1 MVFKD
6 LGTFDDILKLVETEN
21 FRLVCAKNKIRYGK
35 PLYTCKTHKGF
46 NVIYDSG
53 INLGYVC
60 YTLLDEKEFR
70 DIFLGGKWVTSLN
83 LFNIINI
90 INFSDPAMKHNN
102 IHILSDRGTKVLI
115 ITENN
120 EVCCLIGIDKGIDL
134 DNGLYNI
141 EQNDDYIL
149 IHLVVGSSILVD
161 KSDYSSDW
169 ADRSLRLC

>member
-1 MVFKD
+1 M
-6 LGTFDDILKLVETEN
+6 
-21 FRLVCAKNKIRYGK
+21 RYA
-35 PLYTCKTHKGF
+35 
-46 NVIYDSG
+46 
-53 INLGYVC
+53 C

-70 DIFLGGKWVTSLN
+70 DIFLGDKWVTSLN

-102 IHILSDRGTKVLI
+102 IHILLNRGTKILI
-115 ITENN
+115 VTENN

-134 DNGLYNI
+134 DNGMYNI

-149 IHLVVGSSILVD
+149 IHLVVGNSILID

-169 ADRSLRLC
+169 ADRSLELC